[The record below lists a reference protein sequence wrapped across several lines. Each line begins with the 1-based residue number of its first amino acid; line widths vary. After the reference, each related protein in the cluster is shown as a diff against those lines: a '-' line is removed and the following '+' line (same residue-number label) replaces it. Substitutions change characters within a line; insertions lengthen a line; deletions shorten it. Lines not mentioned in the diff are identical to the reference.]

1 MDSSCEQTIV
11 DVWRQVL
18 IEDADVVE
26 LGTERYPVRLTPK
39 RRLREVDC
47 PGFSWF
53 MILFSVAGRNRDG
66 TLLQDLRA

>member
-26 LGTERYPVRLTPK
+26 LGTERYPV
-39 RRLREVDC
+39 
-47 PGFSWF
+47 G
-53 MILFSVAGRNRDG
+53 
-66 TLLQDLRA
+66 